1 MTTQEKPMT
10 SATLTIG
17 ERLRAAT
24 TAAAVAAC
32 LAVGAA
38 SNAHAASAPTL
49 RVSYADLNLCTEQG
63 SRALY
68 ARIVD
73 AARAVCV
80 ADDIRDLRAVAAASA
95 CRQQAIAQAVREV
108 HNPMLASV
116 YEAQLRHG

>member
-1 MTTQEKPMT
+1 MT

-32 LAVGAA
+32 LALGAA
-38 SNAHAASAPTL
+38 SNAHAASEPTL
-49 RVSYADLNLCTEQG
+49 RVSYGDLNLTTEQG

-68 ARIVD
+68 GRIVD

-80 ADDIRDLRAVAAASA
+80 ADDIRDLSAVAAAHA
-95 CRQQAIAQAVREV
+95 CRQQAIARAVRQV

-116 YEAQLRHG
+116 YEAQLQHG

>member
-1 MTTQEKPMT
+1 MT
-10 SATLTIG
+10 SATLTIS

-24 TAAAVAAC
+24 TVAAVAAC
-32 LAVGAA
+32 LALGAA
-38 SNAHAASAPTL
+38 SNAHAANEPTL
-49 RVSYADLNLCTEQG
+49 RVSYGDLNLATGQG

-68 ARIVD
+68 GRIVD

-80 ADDIRDLRAVAAASA
+80 ADDIRDLSAVAAARA
-95 CRQQAIAQAVREV
+95 CRQQAIARAVRQV